1 MNPVTGKLED
11 VDTKSGMHRDG
22 CLQLSDK
29 YINAARDAGLGSG
42 TSMYSHVKSLKQ
54 RGADDLPSGTSMAR
68 EGQKFKS
75 GYESK
80 PAGTAPGTARASAKS
95 AAAAPTATATGGGRV
110 RMGVQGTS
118 RTVSVNGK
126 SSAKDPGVH
135 FNRMKGVVNTVGGSK
150 AVNHGQEARL
160 PPKSQRAGPRIM
172 SFDKLPAK
180 GSTVSSRAKHSTAEA
195 TPAPAPAAAHKSSA
209 GGKVQRAPPTIRKLG
224 GSSAPASSAASGA
237 SSAADAR
244 AARAAFF
251 EAKFKA
257 EQAKA

>member
-80 PAGTAPGTARASAKS
+80 PAGTAGRASAKS
-95 AAAAPTATATGGGRV
+95 AAPAPAATATGGGRV

-126 SSAKDPGVH
+126 SSSKDPGVH

-160 PPKSQRAGPRIM
+160 PPKSQRTGPRIM

-180 GSTVSSRAKHSTAEA
+180 GSTVSSRAKHSAAEA
-195 TPAPAPAAAHKSSA
+195 APAPAPAAAAHKSSA

-224 GSSAPASSAASGA
+224 GSSAPASATAPGA